1 MSSESNL
8 ISLINKTENLTKEED
23 IKCII
28 VLKAAGNA
36 PIISN
41 NKIKILG
48 SYKVANLYDFV
59 RKSLKSVLDEKDS
72 LFLYCNNNF
81 SPSLSSYI
89 IDIHKNYSIKQEL
102 TIFYAIS
109 EAWG

>member
-1 MSSESNL
+1 MSSESTITTYL
-8 ISLINKTENLTKEED
+8 NKTENLTKEDD

-59 RKSLKSVLDEKDS
+59 RKSLKSAIDEKDS
-72 LFLYCNNNF
+72 LFLYCNTNF

-89 IDIHKNYSIKQEL
+89 IDIFKNYAVKQEL
-102 TIFYAIS
+102 TIFYAMS